1 MSFNLY
7 VMISIPESK
16 IENVHIPPILLG
28 VFDSRESAKAAWKA
42 RPDEYRDIRAKTVH
56 VYYEVFPTER
66 AELPSHVYMWGSYS
80 VYRLGNTDGP
90 IDFCFIPA
98 YNGFFETYEDY
109 LKWRGW
115 LEKEHG
121 YTDPNAREFY
131 ASWDWPFYA
140 SNNNII
146 ERFEINRLTRIP
158 VQLTDIND
166 PSVTQ

>member
-66 AELPSHVYMWGSYS
+66 TELPSHVYMWGRY
-80 VYRLGNTDGP
+80 VVHGYWNADDP
-90 IDFCFIPA
+90 IQFSFIPA

-121 YTDPNAREFY
+121 YTDPNPREFWTSSGCPY
-131 ASWDWPFYA
+131 YA
-140 SNNNII
+140 SNNNIV